1 MGNGVP
7 ANRKAFYTHKGT
19 SITQGPPL
27 LGGLIL
33 LCVSNAPGPLPAA
46 VVRRGTNL
54 LLCSA
59 RKPPS
64 WWPICNTLYKS

>member
-7 ANRKAFYTHKGT
+7 ANRKAFYTHKGA

-33 LCVSNAPGPLPAA
+33 LCVSNAPPLPAA
-46 VVRRGTNL
+46 L
-54 LLCSA
+54 DCQ
-59 RKPPS
+59 K
-64 WWPICNTLYKS
+64 